1 METKLMKD
9 GHLSYGEAKEIKK
22 STISHSE
29 KVKKTNAVKS
39 RMGRSIFEEAKKTGK
54 AFSEKAKKIKAGN
67 IKQDMGK
74 TAEKLREATAKSG
87 GFKSKLK
94 DVFRKLRCLL
104 IKHPKKF
111 LVKAGIV
118 GLIAYGLAK
127 AAQHYCPDTMKK
139 INPMNSVADLISGGK
154 DIKKE
159 YDWDNN
165 GLVEGDEQKA
175 YKMRLE
181 HDELVAQGK
190 AKAKYTEYD
199 VNKDGQVDDVEK
211 EMRTKSYEMRLEQF
225 NEDMKKL
232 GINPQGELNEKQ
244 KAVVETAKEV
254 YGIK

>member
-1 METKLMKD
+1 MKK
-9 GHLSYGEAKEIKK
+9 A
-22 STISHSE
+22 
-29 KVKKTNAVKS
+29 NAGKS

-74 TAEKLREATAKSG
+74 TAKKLSEATAKSG
-87 GFKSKLK
+87 GFKKTLIRVLQKLK
-94 DVFRKLRCLL
+94 SNPKLLA
-104 IKHPKKF
+104 
-111 LVKAGIV
+111 KAGIV
-118 GLIAYGLAK
+118 GLLIYGAVKTLD
-127 AAQHYCPDTMKK
+127 HYSPETVENVRKLY
-139 INPMNSVADLISGGK
+139 PLVSVVDLISGGK

-211 EMRTKSYEMRLEQF
+211 EMKTKSYEMRLSQF
-225 NEDMKKL
+225 NDDMKKL
-232 GINPQGELNEKQ
+232 GIDPKGELNEKQ
-244 KAVVETAKEV
+244 KAVVKTAKEV